1 MAPAHGQDCSLVVAP
16 AHSQRCNL
24 IVAPAR
30 QLARLIERAKA
41 ANVKVIFVQP
51 QFSEKSAEA
60 VAEAIGGVVIPMD
73 PLARDYLANLRKMAR
88 EVRGLRIED

>member
-1 MAPAHGQDCSLVVAP
+1 MEIEGKRPT
-16 AHSQRCNL
+16 
-24 IVAPAR
+24 AR

-51 QFSEKSAEA
+51 QFSEKSAAA

-73 PLARDYLANLRKMAR
+73 PLARDYLANLRKMGS
-88 EVRGLRIED
+88 RGSWGED